1 MTHQHSRVL
10 IRMLGGL
17 PSEPAPKTDTTPGLI
32 QKYEA
37 AKLTVANCVS
47 DMYTPWGHS
56 AVKQLVQEKVSR
68 VVAYHAQPMQYSIQ
82 ADCSNAC
89 PFHKQRDTSAFHK
102 LILLRCNSCVL
113 LLLHCG

>member
-1 MTHQHSRVL
+1 
-10 IRMLGGL
+10 MLGEL
-17 PSEPAPKTDTTPGLI
+17 LSEPAPKTDTTPGLI

-68 VVAYHAQPMQYSIQ
+68 VVAYHAQPMQYCI
-82 ADCSNAC
+82 
-89 PFHKQRDTSAFHK
+89 AFK
-102 LILLRCNSCVL
+102 LIAAMHVRSTGRGTHLLFTS
-113 LLLHCG
+113 